1 MKIGIIGTGL
11 MGKPLA
17 EKLLSSNFPLN
28 VFNRN
33 HSKTTELEDQGARVF
48 KDVYSLFRD
57 SEVIL
62 LMLSDYDAINEVLFE
77 SNVGHYDGKTIIQM
91 GTIAP
96 SESKELERRI
106 TNMRGEYFESPVL
119 GSIPQIKSGELIV
132 LVGGSLEQYQKWKSL
147 YSVFSNKILHI
158 GKIGDASAMKLA
170 LNQLIVSET
179 VAFSMSL
186 GYLRENNL
194 SVDTFMNILK
204 GSALFAPTFEKKLPN
219 MISRNFSNPNFP
231 LKHLLKD
238 LDLML
243 GAFGENNINTNSL
256 KGIRK
261 VMVDTIQNGYADH
274 DYSALYNGIHPEK
287 NES

>member
-1 MKIGIIGTGL
+1 MKIGLIGTGL

-17 EKLLSSNFPLN
+17 EKIISSNYSLN
-28 VFNRN
+28 VFNR
-33 HSKTTELEDQGARVF
+33 SLAKTKELEKMGAKVF
-48 KDVYSLFRD
+48 NDVFALVKLSD
-57 SEVIL
+57 VII
-62 LMLSDYDAINEVLFE
+62 LMLSDYDAVYEILFGN
-77 SNVGHYDGKTIIQM
+77 NVGHYEGKTIIQM

-96 SESKELERRI
+96 SESKELERKI
-106 TNMRGEYFESPVL
+106 NNMRGEYFESPVL

-132 LVGGSLEQYQKWKSL
+132 LVGGTLDQYQKWKSL
-147 YSVFSNKILHI
+147 FSVFSNKVLHI

-194 SVDTFMNILK
+194 NVDTFMDILK
-204 GSALFAPTFEKKLPN
+204 GSALYAPTFEKKLPN
-219 MISRNFSNPNFP
+219 MLSRDFTNPNFP

-243 GAFGENNINTNSL
+243 GAFGEKNINTNSL

-261 VMVDTIQNGYADH
+261 ILVDTIQNGYADH
-274 DYSALYNGIHPEK
+274 DYSALYNGIHPDGT
-287 NES
+287 ES